1 MHVNLILRREV
12 EGFENSNP
20 SPNQAMAELLAET
33 EGLGELRRGAIVRGQ
48 IMSIGEDG
56 LLVNVGHKLEGV
68 VPTREMRTLLP
79 EEVAALKVDDEI
91 HAWVSQTSG
100 PEGQILLSLDMAR
113 EGHSWDELAQHF
125 EHGEPVT
132 GQIVKVNR
140 GGVLVDLRGVQ
151 GFVPMSQLASVPRRE
166 ADSLDYLSS
175 RIGEQVNLAV
185 LELDPHR
192 NRVVLSERVLLQKR
206 RDELKEKLFQEI
218 EEGQVRKGL
227 ITSIT
232 DFGLFVDL
240 GGADG
245 LIHISEMSWTPVNS
259 TEEAGSVGEEI
270 DVYVLRV
277 DKEAQRI
284 ALSLRRLRPGPWET
298 VSDRYHVGQ
307 EVTGV
312 VTNVVNFGAFARIED
327 GVEGLIHIS
336 ELSDRPIQHPK
347 EIVKEGATL
356 ELKIVSIEPE
366 RRRLGLSL
374 KQTDSFTLEDFNE
387 TAAGGDEYVE

>member
-1 MHVNLILRREV
+1 V

-20 SPNQAMAELLAET
+20 APNQTMAELLAEM

-56 LLVNVGHKLEGV
+56 ILVNVGHKLEGV
-68 VPTREMRTLLP
+68 VPTQEMRTLLP
-79 EEVAALKVDDEI
+79 EELAALKVDDEI
-91 HAWVSQTSG
+91 QACVSQTSG

-113 EGHSWDELAQHF
+113 EGQVWDKLAQHF
-125 EHGEPVT
+125 EHGEPVI
-132 GQIVKVNR
+132 GQIVTVNR
-140 GGVLVDLRGVQ
+140 GGVLVDLQGVQ
-151 GFVPMSQLASVPRRE
+151 GFIPLSQLASVPRKE
-166 ADSLDYLSS
+166 VNSLDYLNS

-218 EEGQVRKGL
+218 EEGQIRKGL

-232 DFGLFVDL
+232 DFGSFVDL

-259 TEEAGSVGEEI
+259 AEETVKVGEEI
-270 DVYVLRV
+270 EVYVLRV

-284 ALSLRRLRPGPWET
+284 ALSLKRLRPGPWET
-298 VSDRYHVGQ
+298 VSDRYHIGQ

-312 VTNVVNFGAFARIED
+312 VTNIVNFGAFARIED

-374 KQTDSFTLEDFNE
+374 KQTNSFTLEDFNE
-387 TAAGGDEYVE
+387 PDTGGDGYVK